1 MNMTQLDHCVS
12 GGRRTRAGLDLLGDP
27 IAQTSK
33 LIAFITRPVT
43 PIRDPVALV
52 TESVSTIPRPV
63 PLAAGLVTSI
73 TCRVP

>member
-1 MNMTQLDHCVS
+1 MTQLDDCVS
-12 GGRRTRAGLDLLGDP
+12 GGKRSRAGLGVLGDP

-33 LIAFITRPVT
+33 FIAFITRPVP

-52 TESVSTIPRPV
+52 TESVSTICRPV